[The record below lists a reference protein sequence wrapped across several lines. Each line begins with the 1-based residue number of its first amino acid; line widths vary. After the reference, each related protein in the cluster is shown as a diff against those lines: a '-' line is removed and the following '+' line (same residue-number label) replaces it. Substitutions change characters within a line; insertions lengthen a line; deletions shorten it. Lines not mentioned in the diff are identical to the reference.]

1 MAAALPGQ
9 EIHASGTVKIVQPFR
24 LVLHGVGMHHV
35 QQHGDAQAVR
45 LVYQVLQVLRLAE
58 TGGRGEKE
66 ETW

>member
-1 MAAALPGQ
+1 
-9 EIHASGTVKIVQPFR
+9 
-24 LVLHGVGMHHV
+24 MHHV